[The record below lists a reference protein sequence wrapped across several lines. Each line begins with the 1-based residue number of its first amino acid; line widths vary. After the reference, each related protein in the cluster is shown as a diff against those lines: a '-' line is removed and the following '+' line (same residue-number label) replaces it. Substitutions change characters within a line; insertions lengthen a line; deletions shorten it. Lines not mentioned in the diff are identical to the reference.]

1 MTVAAADGGDA
12 AAAAVVG
19 IDDRIAAVVGES
31 LEEQV
36 GVNAFDLES
45 RQEDALLI

>member
-1 MTVAAADGGDA
+1 MTVAADGGDA
-12 AAAAVVG
+12 AADVVG